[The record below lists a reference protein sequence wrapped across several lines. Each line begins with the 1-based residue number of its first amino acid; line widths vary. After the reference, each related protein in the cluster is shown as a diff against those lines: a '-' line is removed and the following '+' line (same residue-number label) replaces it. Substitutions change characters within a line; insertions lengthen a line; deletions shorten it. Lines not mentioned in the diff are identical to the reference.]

1 MEQET
6 RGVCHVSGAIKLF
19 MPIIKSPKIE
29 AAGQHLELPFPL

>member
-29 AAGQHLELPFPL
+29 AGQHLELPFTL